1 MIGEIVLVTIIVT
14 GLIRP
19 LLESVTDES
28 SHSASG
34 ALPEKPKL
42 PHPTLF
48 KGKSSSF
55 SRTQTRSASLGEG
68 GALHKSKS
76 FGRCAAHHIDDNGA
90 DHKDDN
96 GADNIDD
103 NYADHIDDND
113 DLGRGRS
120 DDAPITVSRRYLGE
134 ISVR

>member
-19 LLESVTDES
+19 LLESVADES
-28 SHSASG
+28 SHCASG

-42 PHPTLF
+42 PHPTLL

-55 SRTQTRSASLGEG
+55 SRTQTRAASLGEG

-76 FGRCAAHHIDDNGA
+76 FGRCAAHHIDDNDA

-96 GADNIDD
+96 DA
-103 NYADHIDDND
+103 HHKDDND

-120 DDAPITVSRRYLGE
+120 DDAPITVSRRDLGE